1 VQAAGDAADLRRMQL
16 RALDAVA
23 RRGLGPSSLLPCPL
37 TGAPDEVALRGLL
50 AGLAALRAA
59 VPAGLAEDAEALG
72 GTWAGAADRPVE
84 VTGRRSVAR
93 AALAQSGDLVA
104 AVGEA
109 SRRAAAG
116 LAACG
121 HEPAADV
128 ADVLMTVAL
137 ALRILAELERSAI
150 PAS

>member
-1 VQAAGDAADLRRMQL
+1 VQATGDAADLRRMQF

-23 RRGLGPSSLLPCPL
+23 RRGLGTPSLLPCPL
-37 TGAPDEVALRGLL
+37 AGAPDESALRGLL

-59 VPAGLAEDAEALG
+59 VPAGLAEDDALA
-72 GTWAGAADRPVE
+72 GTGAADRPVE

-93 AALAQSGDLVA
+93 EALAQSGDLVA

-137 ALRILAELERSAI
+137 ALRILAEFERSAI
-150 PAS
+150 PAL